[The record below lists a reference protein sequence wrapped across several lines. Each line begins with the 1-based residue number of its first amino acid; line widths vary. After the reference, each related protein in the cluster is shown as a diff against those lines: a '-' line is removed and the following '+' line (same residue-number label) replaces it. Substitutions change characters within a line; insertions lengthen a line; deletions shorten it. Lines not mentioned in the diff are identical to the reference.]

1 MRLTGA
7 SVTQAIEVV
16 RGLREFPEQHSIE
29 DLKEIKDERVRQ
41 ELFEGVQK
49 IFNKAHAVSSWWYYK
64 RTAILK
70 SLWPEQYLNAIQRW
84 EDKNQMIWQ
93 EFGYKKDKNSF
104 YLKA

>member
-1 MRLTGA
+1 MPLDPSG
-7 SVTQAIEVV
+7 SIEVT
-16 RGLREFPEQHSIE
+16 RRLREFPENSSID
-29 DLKEIKDERVRQ
+29 DLKDIKDQNVRQ
-41 ELFEGVQK
+41 ELFEAIPK
-49 IFNKAHAVSSWWYYK
+49 IFNKSHAVGSWWYYK

-70 SLWPEQYLNAIQRW
+70 SLWPEQYLDAIQKW